1 MSLFAGGRLERFG
14 SGRFHYKMKNCQ
26 GTMLLVGMCAMC
38 EAGGQAGRQAG
49 REGGRE
55 GGRQAGR
62 KAFGGWGCECV
73 GVEWGGIGGDADEG
87 GERWGRGGRGWR

>member
-38 EAGGQAGRQAG
+38 EAGRQAGRQAG

-55 GGRQAGR
+55 GGREAERGQVVDNALYVCD
-62 KAFGGWGCECV
+62 WCV
-73 GVEWGGIGGDADEG
+73 VDMCVTYVGMCS
-87 GERWGRGGRGWR
+87 